1 MNTIK
6 RHRGFTLIE
15 LMVVISIVV
24 LVSLGVI
31 PTVRKLLLA
40 QTGAQAAA
48 LFSAQ
53 LSAARAEA
61 IISGNYTALHSQL
74 SNRNDETKDQCF
86 LAVLSY
92 QALNSGSDLRGL
104 AMTSGHVP
112 LPVPGNQAYGRLDG
126 SAYISGTSF
135 ENIPAGTNT
144 AGPNLLTF
152 TTLTVLFDRQGQVTP
167 LMYLNPTSGYTTPR
181 VLNVSSKGLFTPN
194 SITPSGIGLW
204 KVKGNTANP
213 NTSPRGII
221 GNMPGASGACVFDY
235 KKLDLL
241 PQSERGNYL
250 DSHARI
256 LPINTYT
263 GSLFDMVD

>member
-1 MNTIK
+1 MNTIT

-24 LVSLGVI
+24 LISIGVV
-31 PTVRKLLLA
+31 PMARKLLQA
-40 QTGAQAAA
+40 QTGAQAAS

-61 IISGNYTALHSQL
+61 IMSGQQTALHSQL
-74 SNRNDETKDQCF
+74 SNRNDDTKDQCF

-92 QALNSGSDLRGL
+92 QAINSTSSQRGL
-104 AMTSGHVP
+104 AMTPGHVP
-112 LPVPGNQAYGRLDG
+112 LPVPGNQAYGRID
-126 SAYISGTSF
+126 SSSYISGASF
-135 ENIPAGTNT
+135 ANISTGS
-144 AGPNLLTF
+144 NLRNF

-167 LMYLNPTSGYTTPR
+167 LMYLNSTSGFTNPK
-181 VLNVSSKGLFTPN
+181 VINVNSKGLFTSQ
-194 SITPSGIGLW
+194 SITPSGMFLW
-204 KVKGNTANP
+204 KVSSSGNP
-213 NTSPRGII
+213 NMYPQPLYGRR
-221 GNMPGASGACVFDY
+221 PGVSGACVFDY

-241 PQSERGNYL
+241 PVSERGDYL
-250 DSHARI
+250 DSTARI